1 MKFIIET
8 WTRNSK
14 GMRKN
19 LRSKAIYDNMEDAI
33 KARDALISVS
43 RCKEFLAPRDE
54 NCIKKQESEFKV
66 VNDTNYIVSEII
78 RINNN

>member
-14 GMRKN
+14 GMRKS
-19 LRSKAIYDNMEDAI
+19 LRSKAIYDNMEDALN
-33 KARDALISVS
+33 ARASLILIS

-54 NCIKKQESEFKV
+54 NCIKGKESDFKII
-66 VNDTNYIVSEII
+66 NDTNYIVSDVIK
-78 RINNN
+78 INN